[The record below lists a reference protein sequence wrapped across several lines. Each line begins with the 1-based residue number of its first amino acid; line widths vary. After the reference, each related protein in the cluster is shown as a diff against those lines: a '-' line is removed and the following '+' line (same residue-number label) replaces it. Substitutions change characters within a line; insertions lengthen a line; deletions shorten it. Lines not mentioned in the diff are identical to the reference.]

1 MSDLKPGNPDTCH
14 NYFSSANHVS
24 RFTHIRFNLFPD
36 GGVARL
42 RAYGTPLFDW
52 NSIPTSEVSCINDSS

>member
-1 MSDLKPGNPDTCH
+1 MPMTAVKSGASVTTN
-14 NYFSSANHVS
+14 NYFGSANTTT

-42 RAYGTPLFDW
+42 RAYGTPIFDW
-52 NSIPTSEVSCINDSS
+52 TVIPTSEVSCVK